1 MGVTHETAIRLLSP
15 FGEMKSVGTS
25 LGSFSVDAA
34 MLRALLSEFSKELA
48 SKSGKLD
55 SDPHFWMPLTLDL
68 DAYTEVMKQKG
79 VDKVDS
85 TAHYKRMQTMM
96 VEFEKTRTKELGLF
110 GCVDVGSDVYWW
122 DYGQLTLYLK
132 NNRLVTMPGVEADC
146 LRSFLKISNNMEHS
160 SVGVDAIINEAT
172 VLNSEI
178 EYGDIKR
185 SVLSG
190 VYAKEVVAEG
200 SILINVTARSIT
212 APNCVV
218 YNVTSDEADGLCL
231 EEGSVVVGV
240 LLPDGK
246 KVVMRSSMDVCGGQA
261 WKTVLEENQHSFENI
276 YELNADAN
284 VSKLEKLIQDEH
296 LKMRA

>member
-48 SKSGKLD
+48 AKSGKLD
-55 SDPHFWMPLTLDL
+55 SDPHFWMPLTLEL
-68 DAYTEVMKQKG
+68 DAYTQVMM
-79 VDKVDS
+79 
-85 TAHYKRMQTMM
+85 AN
-96 VEFEKTRTKELGLF
+96 FEKTRTKQLKLF

-246 KVVMRSSMDVCGGQA
+246 KVVMRSSMNVCGGQA